1 MNRGDKS
8 QLISVHHHH
17 HLPVPHPAPFCGWI
31 TSKKAHGSERCDIG
45 PTFLLLFG
53 TDDSI
58 QNPQVAGAMMRNRGT
73 LPHIWYV
80 FSLIPLH
87 SSFLPP
93 HRPQRGKCWYADH
106 LQTQPCPCQHQHKH
120 EHESDAT
127 MTMPVPDA
135 TGRAKRGKLP
145 KRMAASPFL
154 ELICTPGNGRDPT
167 AVLILVLPTLLP
179 ARCTQ
184 DKDSGIPPLSSYPA
198 CLNYDPEPH
207 HFFQC
212 CSLPLLIYVVSLSM

>member
-1 MNRGDKS
+1 LSEDKGIPSLLLVGKSCDICGHLPHHKQQILSFSTMRIYKSGHTHTEEDYDTLLSVPFHEFKTITSVMNRGDKS

-93 HRPQRGKCWYADH
+93 HRPQRGKC
-106 LQTQPCPCQHQHKH
+106 
-120 EHESDAT
+120 
-127 MTMPVPDA
+127 
-135 TGRAKRGKLP
+135 
-145 KRMAASPFL
+145 
-154 ELICTPGNGRDPT
+154 
-167 AVLILVLPTLLP
+167 
-179 ARCTQ
+179 
-184 DKDSGIPPLSSYPA
+184 
-198 CLNYDPEPH
+198 
-207 HFFQC
+207 
-212 CSLPLLIYVVSLSM
+212 